1 MAYLSTIKLPN
12 NQSYNLKDSR
22 ITFGSSTVTFL
33 RNDGSWAS
41 IPNNSSANNGLVTA
55 GNGNNWKVW
64 ETNESGTPAWRDPNQ
79 LYLDVVIDSQTG
91 RAISGNDMT
100 LYNLILDRNWEEDV
114 IVTI

>member
-1 MAYLSTIKLPN
+1 MAYLSAIKLPN
-12 NQSYNLKDSR
+12 NRLYYLKDGR
-22 ITFGSSTVTFL
+22 ITFGSATNTFL

-41 IPNNSSANNGLVTA
+41 IPNNSSSSSGLVTA
-55 GNGNNWKVW
+55 GSGNNWKVW
-64 ETNESGTPAWRDPNQ
+64 ETNESGAPAWRDPNQ